1 MELNTKVNGTCKL
14 DLDMAVVIKFGA
26 MEVFMRGIGKMIKL
40 TEEED
45 SFMQM
50 VIFMTASGRTI
61 KLMALENTLILMVPS
76 MKDTGSMISNT
87 VKVKRSGQMV
97 LSMREIISLEKR
109 TDSENFYGLID
120 LHMKVTF

>member
-1 MELNTKVNGTCKL
+1 MKVNGICKL

-26 MEVFMRGIGKMIKL
+26 MEVFMKAIGKMIKL

-50 VIFMTASGRTI
+50 VIFMTVSGRTI

-76 MKDTGSMISNT
+76 MKDTGSMISNM

-97 LSMREIISLEKR
+97 LSMKEIINLEKR
-109 TDSENFYGLID
+109 TDSENFCGLID